1 MTDNA
6 TQSRMDWLR
15 KLNRPAEWTDL
26 TLAVIGVTAWAALLF
41 ACLEIRQ

>member
-6 TQSRMDWLR
+6 MKSCVNWLR
-15 KLNRPAEWTDL
+15 ELNRPAEWTDL
-26 TLAVIGVTAWAALLF
+26 ALAVIGVITWAALLF